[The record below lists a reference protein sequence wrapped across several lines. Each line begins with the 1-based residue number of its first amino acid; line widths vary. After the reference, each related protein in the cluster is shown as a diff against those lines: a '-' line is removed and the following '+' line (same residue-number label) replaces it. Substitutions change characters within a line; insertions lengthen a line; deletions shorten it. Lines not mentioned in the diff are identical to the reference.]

1 MKKWI
6 LICSSLLVLA
16 ACSEKKDDHAGHDH
30 DAAFK
35 NADTVISST
44 TPEQIAAETNATTQ
58 TMDNNKIYYVN
69 ISTQYGDMTVKLY
82 NETPLHRDNFL
93 KLAKE
98 GYYNDLLFHRVIKD
112 FMVQGGDPN
121 SKNAGPNVQL
131 GAGGPNYKIPAEI
144 KPGLYHKK
152 GALAAARQGDQVN
165 PQKMSSGSQF
175 YIVQGKKSS
184 PAELDQI
191 SRAYGTSFSPEAKE
205 IYSTIGGTPFLDGN
219 YTVFGE
225 VVKGLEV
232 IDKIAAVKTMPGDR
246 PAEDVKMTVTVVE
259 D

>member
-1 MKKWI
+1 MKKV
-6 LICSSLLVLA
+6 LIICCALFAFA
-16 ACSEKKDDHAGHDH
+16 ACKEKTDEHAGHDH
-30 DAAFK
+30 DAAHI
-35 NADTVISST
+35 DTVISST
-44 TPEQIAAETNATTQ
+44 TPAQITPTTDTTTQ

-69 ISTQYGDMTVKLY
+69 ISTAYGDMKVKLY
-82 NETPLHRDNFL
+82 NETPKHRDNFL

-112 FMVQGGDPN
+112 FMIQGGDPN
-121 SKNAGPNVQL
+121 SRNAGPNDQL
-131 GAGGPNYKIPAEI
+131 GMGGPEYKIPAEI

-152 GALAAARQGDQVN
+152 GALSAARQADQVN

-175 YIVQGKKSS
+175 YIVQGKKTSA
-184 PAELDQI
+184 AELDQI

-205 IYSTIGGTPFLDGN
+205 IYSTIGGTPFLDNN

-232 IDKIAAVKTMPGDR
+232 IDKIAAVQTKPGDR
-246 PAEDVKMTVTVVE
+246 PVQDVKMKVTIIE
-259 D
+259 E